1 MSFLSGNA
9 ALKST
14 ESQPVH
20 TDADFA
26 HPQIPFAVVVNVPL
40 ITMTPA
46 NGATEFWLGTH
57 TISGIHVQED
67 WHGDKA
73 GGEIRSDILES
84 RRKKCPPIQPIISKG
99 SIVIRDLRLW
109 HCGKPN
115 FEGTTRIMLAMIHF
129 ASWYRNSMKF
139 PTLQNLSHVRLE
151 FPRDWA
157 DDDCLQHAE
166 LEVAW
171 APTDTEINYIDRK
184 NDYEFDQQD
193 PLEYQELQLL
203 MRI

>member
-1 MSFLSGNA
+1 MAIQITSAFLGPCPRMNFLSGNT

-40 ITMTPA
+40 ITMTPQ

-57 TISGIHVQED
+57 NSSGLHIQED

-73 GGEIRSDILES
+73 GGEIKSDILES
-84 RRKKCPPIQPIISKG
+84 RRKKLPPIQPVISKG
-99 SIVIRDLRLW
+99 SIIIRDLRLW

-115 FEGTTRIMLAMIHF
+115 FEGTPRILLAMIHF
-129 ASWYRNSMKF
+129 ASWYRNSMRF
-139 PTLQNLSHVRLE
+139 STLQ
-151 FPRDWA
+151 
-157 DDDCLQHAE
+157 
-166 LEVAW
+166 
-171 APTDTEINYIDRK
+171 I
-184 NDYEFDQQD
+184 
-193 PLEYQELQLL
+193 
-203 MRI
+203 